1 MAVTTTESRLGDHLF
16 ADREA
21 RIYAILDGA
30 SVPNLPKVL
39 WKMKPERVCLV
50 KGELT
55 PEEAAVAPY
64 LVALPP
70 DSAFTSWVLG
80 TGWGRHWGIFA
91 IATPGTDL
99 RAARDHFR
107 RFLEVRLPDGSVAN
121 FRWYD
126 PRVLAVYLPTCNET
140 ELDFVFGPIECFV
153 AEDADPGTALD
164 FRRGDGEV
172 RIDRIGLGEV

>member
-1 MAVTTTESRLGDHLF
+1 MAGAATESRLHDHLF

-21 RIYAILDGA
+21 RVLAILDGA

-55 PEEAAVAPY
+55 DDEASVAPY
-64 LVALPP
+64 LVALDPRA
-70 DSAFTSWVLG
+70 AFTTWVLG
-80 TGWGRHWGIFA
+80 SGWGRHWGIFA
-91 IATPGTDL
+91 IAPKGIDL

-107 RFLEVRLPDGSVAN
+107 RFLEVRLPNGTIAN

-126 PRVLAVYLPTCNET
+126 PRVIAVYLPTCNEK

-153 AEDADPGTALD
+153 AEDAESGTALD

-172 RIDRIGLGEV
+172 RIDRIDLGEV